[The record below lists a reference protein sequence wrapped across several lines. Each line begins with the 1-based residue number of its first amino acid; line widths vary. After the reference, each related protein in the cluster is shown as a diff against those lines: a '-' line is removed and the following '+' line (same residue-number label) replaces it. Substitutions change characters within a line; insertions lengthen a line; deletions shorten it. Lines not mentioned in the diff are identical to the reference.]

1 MPIFGIMFP
10 IFRALLLL
18 QRCRQEEDLAPYIV
32 TNRAGDGL
40 ECRPLRWVSS
50 GTIGLSSSGA
60 SPKKT
65 LYGTICDLLPCLLVI
80 AGTGGWRYKTG
91 GFDVLDDPQGF
102 TSGTRLRTV
111 SGILE
116 TPARLRRTPLPGG
129 EVGDRLYFEC
139 ELDEIDD
146 ISMLARVGPV
156 SSGLAREIVKGSLQC
171 LFLSRGCQT
180 ALGSSVDAKRFE
192 CFETG
197 GLVRTIYENPCCMQP
212 GRFDSV
218 EHLLKCN
225 SPWLDSCKQE
235 DLIA

>member
-1 MPIFGIMFP
+1 MLNPAGRKPGTEVGSFFVKGHQAAKPGFFGWDYVSSMPIFGIMFP

-111 SGILE
+111 SGLLE
-116 TPARLRRTPLPGG
+116 SDP
-129 EVGDRLYFEC
+129 
-139 ELDEIDD
+139 
-146 ISMLARVGPV
+146 
-156 SSGLAREIVKGSLQC
+156 
-171 LFLSRGCQT
+171 
-180 ALGSSVDAKRFE
+180 
-192 CFETG
+192 
-197 GLVRTIYENPCCMQP
+197 
-212 GRFDSV
+212 
-218 EHLLKCN
+218 
-225 SPWLDSCKQE
+225 
-235 DLIA
+235 